1 MGGIISRSQ
10 KASHDDNSMS
20 LSDSYDHG
28 RKGRS
33 ASEPKQLSKS
43 SSKKKNSATT
53 SSKKKE
59 EIPKDENGPPTSL
72 RLSARRYSQH
82 LDSTIKQLEDE
93 LRSNHSLA
101 HDDDDQPNQDDETCS
116 MSSMNSRISRRRAK
130 SELVP
135 ATSIKQLDIP
145 VGIEKPA
152 SITTDGL
159 SIEDAYKQILMSSSL
174 GKSHEEILHRM
185 PAAKMKVASSTRKG
199 PRDDKDSIIKD
210 QMKKA
215 KASKE
220 ESKRKSNGMN
230 RSSSR
235 NGLDQSSS
243 MNRSSSRTGLNQA
256 DSGESGRSKS
266 RTNLEFSKF
275 DNSSSSSNRREE
287 SKVSQQPTLTTSNV
301 VINGTNHRQE
311 INSKLLES
319 ESSTSTLVQKT
330 PNNQQQALPAADNN
344 LLVLNP
350 LSNKKKRRKPIAPE
364 EKNDSGVQITVLTPD
379 DKEVSAQSK
388 PHLKWQEQKKRS
400 QVKLQ
405 VNKKSDED
413 FLSVGSKKK
422 KVKIRSAENI
432 EMVIVK

>member
-10 KASHDDNSMS
+10 KASHDDNPMS

-43 SSKKKNSATT
+43 SSKKKNSAAT
-53 SSKKKE
+53 SSKKQE
-59 EIPKDENGPPTSL
+59 ETPKDENGPPTSL

-101 HDDDDQPNQDDETCS
+101 HDDDQPNQDDETCS

-256 DSGESGRSKS
+256 DSGESEEK
-266 RTNLEFSKF
+266 NLK
-275 DNSSSSSNRREE
+275 
-287 SKVSQQPTLTTSNV
+287 
-301 VINGTNHRQE
+301 QE

-319 ESSTSTLVQKT
+319 ESSTSTLVQKN

-413 FLSVGSKKK
+413 FLSVG
-422 KVKIRSAENI
+422 
-432 EMVIVK
+432 